1 MIVQT
6 KQQGKKKVETL
17 VTDLVIDIENEKRA
31 RKLKKHWLKKLM
43 FSAFCLL
50 MPP

>member
-17 VTDLVIDIENEKRA
+17 VTDLVKIDIENEKRA
-31 RKLKKHWLKKLM
+31 RKLKKHWSQDI
-43 FSAFCLL
+43 FVAC
-50 MPP
+50 

>member
-6 KQQGKKKVETL
+6 KQQKNKVETF

-31 RKLKKHWLKKLM
+31 RKLKKHWSQDI
-43 FSAFCLL
+43 FVAC
-50 MPP
+50 

>member
-6 KQQGKKKVETL
+6 KEQGNKKVETL

-31 RKLKKHWLKKLM
+31 RKLKKHWSQDIFVACLKY
-43 FSAFCLL
+43 F
-50 MPP
+50 